1 MGASINSISLELNA
15 KFNEEGGYV
24 TDGLQLDNTQIPSL
38 KPNLVHHNDSAF
50 ASNSVLV

>member
-15 KFNEEGGYV
+15 KINEEGGYV

-38 KPNLVHHNDSAF
+38 KPNLVHHNDSTF
-50 ASNSVLV
+50 ALNSV